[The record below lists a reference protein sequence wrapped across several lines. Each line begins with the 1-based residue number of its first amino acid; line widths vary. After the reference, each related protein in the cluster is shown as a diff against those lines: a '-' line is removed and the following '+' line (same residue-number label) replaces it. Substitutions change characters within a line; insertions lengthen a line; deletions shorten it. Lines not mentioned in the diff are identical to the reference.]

1 MKGKPFLVAISAFF
15 LVLIGG
21 AAIAGVGVNLGGA
34 QESVSSSPS
43 DVVTTT
49 ETPEK
54 VTTTTQAE
62 EPAKDE
68 PPSDDPVKDEPAKT
82 DSKAEVPKK
91 KAEEPKP
98 KEPKTEEPKSEVP
111 EETTKPELVI
121 SKPADGA
128 RFDSK
133 VVVFGGEVSDG
144 AKVYRGKYTAKQDGG
159 EWWIELVLSPGKNY
173 VAFEAINESGAS
185 TTAGVTVYY
194 DAPAK
199 EVKPKDDTKGV
210 AFTANQTY
218 GECAEVIPYDVFYGT
233 AKPGTTIK
241 AQSEYGGNSVVANDK
256 GKWEMKVTFPN
267 APSNKT
273 FKVTIK
279 ASTGESKKFSFTN
292 VRQDSEGGKDG

>member
-1 MKGKPFLVAISAFF
+1 MKGKPFLVAISAFV

-21 AAIAGVGVNLGGA
+21 AAIAGVGANLAGD
-34 QESVSSSPS
+34 QKSVSASPS
-43 DVVTTT
+43 EVVTTT
-49 ETPEK
+49 EAPEK

-62 EPAKDE
+62 EPAKED
-68 PPSDDPVKDEPAKT
+68 PPSEEPAKDKPAKT
-82 DSKAEVPKK
+82 DV
-91 KAEEPKP
+91 KAEEPKE
-98 KEPKTEEPKSEVP
+98 KSEEPKKEEPKAEQP
-111 EETTKPELVI
+111 EEADKPGLSI
-121 SKPADGA
+121 TKPADGA

-133 VVVFGGEVSDG
+133 VVAFGGEVSDG
-144 AKVYRGKYTAKQDGG
+144 SQVHRGKYTAKQDGG

-173 VAFEAINESGAS
+173 VVFEAINESGAS
-185 TTAGVTVYY
+185 TKAGVTVYY

-199 EVKPKDDTKGV
+199 EEKPKDDSKGV

>member
-1 MKGKPFLVAISAFF
+1 MKGKPFLVAISAFV

-21 AAIAGVGVNLGGA
+21 AAIAGVGMNLGGD
-34 QESVSSSPS
+34 QETASASLG

-49 ETPEK
+49 EAPEK

-68 PPSDDPVKDEPAKT
+68 SPSDDPVKDEPAKT
-82 DSKAEVPKK
+82 DVKAEEPKK
-91 KAEEPKP
+91 KAEEPK
-98 KEPKTEEPKSEVP
+98 TEEPKA
-111 EETTKPELVI
+111 EEPQETEKPELVI
-121 SKPADGA
+121 KNPADGA

-133 VVVFGGEVSDG
+133 VVAFGGEVTDG
-144 AKVYRGKYTAKQDGG
+144 AKVHRGKYTANQEGG

-173 VAFEAINESGAS
+173 VVFEAVTEAGAS

-194 DAPAK
+194 DAPAV
-199 EVKPKDDTKGV
+199 EEKPKDDSKDV

-233 AKPGTTIK
+233 ATPGATIT
-241 AQSEYGGNSVVANDK
+241 AQSEYGGNSVVANEN
-256 GKWEMKVTFPN
+256 GKWEMKVTFPT
-267 APSNKT
+267 APSMKT
-273 FKVTIK
+273 FTVTIK

-292 VRQDSEGGKDG
+292 VREESEGGKDG

>member
-21 AAIAGVGVNLGGA
+21 AAIAGVGVNLGGD

-49 ETPEK
+49 ETLEK

-62 EPAKDE
+62 EPVKE
-68 PPSDDPVKDEPAKT
+68 ESPSDDPVKDEPSKT
-82 DSKAEVPKK
+82 DV
-91 KAEEPKP
+91 KAEEPEK
-98 KEPKTEEPKSEVP
+98 KSEEPKTEEPKLEEP
-111 EETTKPELVI
+111 DETTKPELVI
-121 SKPADGA
+121 NKPADGA
-128 RFDSK
+128 RFDTK

-144 AKVYRGKYTAKQDGG
+144 AKVHRGKYTAKQEAG

-173 VAFEAINESGAS
+173 VAFEAVTESGAS

-199 EVKPKDDTKGV
+199 EDKPKEDGKEYT
-210 AFTANQTY
+210 FTANQTY
-218 GECAEVIPYDVFYGT
+218 GECSEVIPYDVFYGK
-233 AKPGTTIK
+233 AKPGATIK
-241 AQSEYGGNSVVANDK
+241 AQSEYGGNSVVANEN
-256 GKWEMKVTFPN
+256 GKWEMKVTFPT
-267 APSNKT
+267 APSQKT
-273 FKVTIK
+273 FTVTIK

-292 VRQDSEGGKDG
+292 VREESKEG